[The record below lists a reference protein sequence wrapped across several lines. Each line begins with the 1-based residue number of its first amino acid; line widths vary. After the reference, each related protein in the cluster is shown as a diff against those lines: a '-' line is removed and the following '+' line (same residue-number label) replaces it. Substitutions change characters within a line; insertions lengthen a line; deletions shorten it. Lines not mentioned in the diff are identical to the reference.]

1 MSEIAVAKQ
10 QLVDHYA
17 TYSIDV
23 LGFIPERVVPPVAII
38 NAGSTYLRPDTL
50 GKGWVMN
57 LELTLVAAQAIN
69 EEATA
74 ALDLF
79 IENTLNHC
87 PDFAVILDVT
97 KPFILQA
104 NSAEYLATTINI
116 DVFITI

>member
-17 TYSIDV
+17 AFDIDV
-23 LGFIPERVVPPVAII
+23 LGFIPERVIPPVAVI
-38 NAGSTYLRPDTL
+38 NSGSTYLRPDTL

-57 LELTLVAAQAIN
+57 LEITLVASQAIN
-69 EEATA
+69 EEATK

-79 IENTLNHC
+79 IENALNHC
-87 PDFAVILDVT
+87 PDFAVVIDVT

-104 NSAEYLATTINI
+104 NAAEYLATTINL